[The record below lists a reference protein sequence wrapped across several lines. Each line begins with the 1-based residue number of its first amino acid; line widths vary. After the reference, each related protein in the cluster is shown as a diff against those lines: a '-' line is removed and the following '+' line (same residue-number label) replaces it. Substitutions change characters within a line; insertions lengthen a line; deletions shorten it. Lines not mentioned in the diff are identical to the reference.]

1 MKDINS
7 AVLKSFGHCSTCDSE
22 VDFVAYDAWLRD
34 HFVCSNCGS
43 IPRERALMHVIDTY
57 FPKWRDS
64 IIHESS
70 PGNRGASMRLAK
82 ECSHYIPSQFFSD
95 HSPGSIVEGM
105 RCENLEA
112 LTFANETID
121 LHITQDVLEH
131 VFHPSKVFS
140 EIARTLK
147 PGGMHIFTVPLV
159 NKSNASKRR
168 ARINNDEIMYLEP
181 EIYHGNP
188 IGDGRSLVTVDWG
201 FDISQHIFDSSGLFT
216 QLIHIDDL
224 SRGIRAE
231 YIEVLITIKP
241 SLIEQKN
248 SGRVY
253 DVLKRANNLLGKAIY
268 ENFCLHHLIPAGT
281 VSRVSE
287 THYVF

>member
-1 MKDINS
+1 MVGFLKGLFGRAERRAIHYRDGMKMNPP
-7 AVLKSFGHCSTCDSE
+7 VLKSSGHCSTCDCE
-22 VDFVAYDAWLRD
+22 VDFVAYDTWLRD

-43 IPRERALMHVIDTY
+43 IPRERALMVVIDTY
-57 FPKWRDS
+57 FPNWRDS

-70 PGNRGASMRLAK
+70 PFNRGASVRLAK
-82 ECSHYIPSQFFSD
+82 ECSKYLTSQFLPE
-95 HSPGSIVEGM
+95 HSPGSIVGGI

-112 LTFANETID
+112 LTFADESID

-159 NKSNASKRR
+159 NKSSPSKLRVG
-168 ARINNDEIMYLEP
+168 INNDKIVHLAP

-201 FDISQHIFDSSGLFT
+201 FDICQHIFDSCGLFT

-224 SRGIRAE
+224 TRGIRAE
-231 YIEVLITIKP
+231 YIEVLITFKP
-241 SLIEQKN
+241 IAESRLRVWSSLI
-248 SGRVY
+248 RY
-253 DVLKRANNLLGKAIY
+253 FPLL
-268 ENFCLHHLIPAGT
+268 L
-281 VSRVSE
+281 
-287 THYVF
+287 